1 LSSGAG
7 GYDGIVKQ
15 ATISLDDLITAVETA
30 RDKVMADE
38 VRSLVKFGIPKAM
51 AQQMVAA
58 RFHQKV
64 GGEEGEG
71 GETET
76 PAWPDMS

>member
-1 LSSGAG
+1 MNQ
-7 GYDGIVKQ
+7 K
-15 ATISLDDLITAVETA
+15 TIALDDLITAVETA

-58 RFHQKV
+58 RFQQKV
-64 GGEEGEG
+64 GGEDAEGNEP
-71 GETET
+71 ET
-76 PAWPDMS
+76 PAWPDIS

>member
-1 LSSGAG
+1 MAKL
-7 GYDGIVKQ
+7 
-15 ATISLDDLITAVETA
+15 ATIAIDDLIAAVETA

-64 GGEEGEG
+64 GGEESEG
-71 GETET
+71 GEAE
-76 PAWPDMS
+76 PAAWPDMS

>member
-1 LSSGAG
+1 MAKPPV
-7 GYDGIVKQ
+7 I
-15 ATISLDDLITAVETA
+15 AIDDLIAAVEMA

-64 GGEEGEG
+64 GGDEGEG
-71 GETET
+71 GEAE
-76 PAWPDMS
+76 PAAWPDMS

>member
-1 LSSGAG
+1 MARQSA
-7 GYDGIVKQ
+7 
-15 ATISLDDLITAVETA
+15 ISLDDLIAAVETA

-58 RFHQKV
+58 RFQQKI
-64 GGEEGEG
+64 GGEDGES
-71 GETET
+71 GEVE
-76 PAWPDMS
+76 PSNWPDIG

>member
-1 LSSGAG
+1 MA
-7 GYDGIVKQ
+7 KQ
-15 ATISLDDLITAVETA
+15 ATIAIDDLIAAVEMA

-71 GETET
+71 GEAE
-76 PAWPDMS
+76 PAAWPDMS

>member
-1 LSSGAG
+1 MG
-7 GYDGIVKQ
+7 GYDAIVKQ

>member
-1 LSSGAG
+1 MAKAPV
-7 GYDGIVKQ
+7 I
-15 ATISLDDLITAVETA
+15 AIDDLIAAVETA

-64 GGEEGEG
+64 GGDEGEG
-71 GETET
+71 GEAE
-76 PAWPDMS
+76 PAAWPDMS

>member
-1 LSSGAG
+1 M
-7 GYDGIVKQ
+7 KR
-15 ATISLDDLITAVETA
+15 ATISLDDLIAAVETA

-64 GGEEGEG
+64 GGEESEG
-71 GETET
+71 GEAE
-76 PAWPDMS
+76 PAAWPDMS

>member
-1 LSSGAG
+1 M
-7 GYDGIVKQ
+7 KQ
-15 ATISLDDLITAVETA
+15 TSISLDDLITAVETA
-30 RDKVMADE
+30 RDKVIADE

-58 RFHQKV
+58 RFQQKV
-64 GGEEGEG
+64 ASDDGEG
-71 GETET
+71 GEVES

>member
-1 LSSGAG
+1 MA
-7 GYDGIVKQ
+7 KQ
-15 ATISLDDLITAVETA
+15 VTIAIDDLIAAVETA

-64 GGEEGEG
+64 GGEDGEG
-71 GETET
+71 GEAE
-76 PAWPDMS
+76 PAAWPDMS

>member
-1 LSSGAG
+1 M
-7 GYDGIVKQ
+7 KQ
-15 ATISLDDLITAVETA
+15 PTISLDDLITAVETA

-58 RFHQKV
+58 RFQQKV
-64 GGEEGEG
+64 ASDDAEGTEGEG
-71 GETET
+71 

>member
-1 LSSGAG
+1 MSKRASTVS
-7 GYDGIVKQ
+7 IE
-15 ATISLDDLITAVETA
+15 DLVASIETA

-58 RFHQKV
+58 RFQQKV

-71 GETET
+71 GEAE
-76 PAWPDMS
+76 PAAWPDMS